1 MAPAAEGLVA
11 SLGQALAACIPPSE
25 LTFLG
30 FQIGGHYL
38 LEGVLLLLIAFL
50 FLQKSYAADAAPS
63 LTPQAR
69 SPCRCAATASIDAAG
84 VLPQEVDQL
93 CSDWTPEPLHPPPDE
108 RRKAYE
114 PPVLESSAT
123 PWTTIKGRRVLNLA
137 SNNFLG
143 LIGHADVEKEC
154 TASILKYGVGSCGPR
169 GFYGTIGS
177 YCLMTYYGAY
187 VHLDLEER
195 ISQFLGVEDTIIYS
209 YGLATAS
216 STIPAF
222 CKKGDLIIADAG
234 VNFGIVNGLTLSR
247 STVKYFKHN
256 DMEDLERILKEVR
269 LEDQRKKKVLNR
281 RFIIFEA
288 INQSSGQI
296 APLKKLVQLKE
307 KYFFRL
313 LVDESLSI
321 GVLGRTGRGISEYFG
336 IPPQKLDIIVAAM
349 GNALASA
356 GGFCCGS
363 AKVADHQRLS
373 GLGYCFSA
381 SLPPFL
387 ATAAITA
394 LSIMDSNPGL
404 RSQLQ
409 KNVATFRTG
418 LIGIDGLRV
427 EGDVDAPIVLLNL
440 SRSLGSY
447 ALDAEMLQRLAD
459 KMLEEESILVVVRK
473 LSKLDLGSLPAGI
486 CIAVSAGHTEDAMLQ
501 AAAALKRV
509 SQGILR

>member
-1 MAPAAEGLVA
+1 MAPGAEGLVA

-50 FLQKSYAADAAPS
+50 FLQKSYAADAAPP

-69 SPCRCAATASIDAAG
+69 PLPLRCDGIHALGAPS
-84 VLPQEVDQL
+84 LCSELKEVDQL

-108 RRKAYE
+108 RRTAYE
-114 PPVLESSAT
+114 PPVLESAAT

-143 LIGHADVEKEC
+143 LIGHADIEKEC

-169 GFYGTIGS
+169 GFYGTID
-177 YCLMTYYGAY
+177 
-187 VHLDLEER
+187 VHLDLEEK
-195 ISQFLGVEDTIIYS
+195 ISQYLGVEDTIIYS

-247 STVKYFKHN
+247 STVKYFRHN
-256 DMEDLERILKEVR
+256 DMEDLERILKQVR

-296 APLKKLVQLKE
+296 APLTKLVQLKE

-404 RSQLQ
+404 RTQLQ
-409 KNVATFRTG
+409 KNVATFRAG
-418 LIGIDGLRV
+418 LIGIRGLRV
-427 EGDVDAPIVLLNL
+427 EGDVDAPIVLLTL

-447 ALDAEMLQRLAD
+447 ALDAELLQQLAD
-459 KMLEEESILVVVRK
+459 KMLEEESTLVVVRK
-473 LSKLDLGSLPAGI
+473 LSQLDLDTLPAGI
-486 CIAVSAGHTEDAMLQ
+486 CIAVSAGHTEEAMLQ

>member
-1 MAPAAEGLVA
+1 MASGAEGLVA

-50 FLQKSYAADAAPS
+50 FLQKSYAADAAPP
-63 LTPQAR
+63 LTPQAGPLPLR
-69 SPCRCAATASIDAAG
+69 CRGIH
-84 VLPQEVDQL
+84 EVDQL

-114 PPVLESSAT
+114 PPVLESAAT

-143 LIGHADVEKEC
+143 LIGHADIEMC
-154 TASILKYGVGSCGPR
+154 TWISRRGYHSSWVWKTQSSI
-169 GFYGTIGS
+169 
-177 YCLMTYYGAY
+177 
-187 VHLDLEER
+187 
-195 ISQFLGVEDTIIYS
+195 S

-247 STVKYFKHN
+247 STVKYFRHN
-256 DMEDLERILKEVR
+256 DMEDLERILKQVK

-307 KYFFRL
+307 MYFFRL

-394 LSIMDSNPGL
+394 LSIMDSNPDL
-404 RSQLQ
+404 RTQLQ
-409 KNVATFRTG
+409 KNVATFRAG
-418 LIGIDGLRV
+418 LIGIRRLRI
-427 EGDVDAPIVLLNL
+427 EGDVDAPIVLLTL

-447 ALDAEMLQRLAD
+447 ALDAELLQQLAD
-459 KMLEEESILVVVRK
+459 KMLEEEFTLVVVRK
-473 LSKLDLGSLPAGI
+473 LSQLDLDTLPAGI